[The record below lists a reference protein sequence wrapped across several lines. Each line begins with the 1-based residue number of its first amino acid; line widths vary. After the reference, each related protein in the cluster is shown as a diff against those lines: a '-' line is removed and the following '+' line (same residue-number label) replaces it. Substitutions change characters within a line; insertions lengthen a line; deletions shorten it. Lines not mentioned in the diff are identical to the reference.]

1 MPRNA
6 RLVNTHSG
14 DDVVHRLLLPLQRFD
29 DQAARGIGQGLEE
42 INVHNGV
49 YIYLRML
56 AVQIPVEAVGACL
69 FGV

>member
-1 MPRNA
+1 
-6 RLVNTHSG
+6 
-14 DDVVHRLLLPLQRFD
+14 LQRFD